1 MSELPTAT
9 HDEPD
14 SDSSLDAPVSEEN
27 PRLQAAL
34 EYIRLGLRVIPLH
47 DRRKEPR
54 LKKWTKKATTDA
66 SLVKDWFERWPGS
79 NLGIVSGKGLV
90 VLDVDPKN
98 GGTESLAQLIA
109 THDPLPPTAE
119 ARTGSGG
126 THYFFSVDLGIAVA
140 NRAGFQPGL
149 DIRGDGGYV
158 VAAPSV
164 HPGTGAEYEW
174 VRHPDQGIAPIPSW
188 LLSMITPPAKT
199 VGGLP
204 TSKAN
209 KRQSKKK
216 REKPTGGRHGSLK
229 PVTQFRGRKG
239 SGTLNKTLE
248 RQPRSF
254 AGKETKEADQDALL
268 AEVIERFP
276 APGVGHRHDLMVRAV
291 GSLAG
296 RGIDDNTI
304 VEVMLSW
311 YEHFDAQGKVGSD
324 RETMENELINCFRS
338 TRDNP
343 DFQPS
348 YSEAFYE
355 SAYANHVLP
364 ERVLSTMGAT
374 LEVLNKTSYGNGQ
387 PTVSGSTPE
396 DQDHSNDQD
405 HPNDANIHCIR
416 VTRSGRMRKRLCDSK
431 HERLFIECLL
441 AVVAWKLFGFSR
453 NGTNRLLE

>member
-1 MSELPTAT
+1 MSESPTAT
-9 HDEPD
+9 YDEPV
-14 SDSSLDAPVSEEN
+14 SELDLSALVLEEN

-66 SLVKDWFERWPGS
+66 AVVTDWFERWPGS

-98 GGTESLAQLIA
+98 GGTESLAELIA
-109 THDPLPPTAE
+109 THGPMPPTPV

-126 THYFFSVDLGIAVA
+126 THYFFNVDLAIAVG

-158 VAAPSV
+158 VAPPSV
-164 HPGTGAEYEW
+164 HPSTGAEYEW

-188 LLSMITPPAKT
+188 LLSIIAPPAKT
-199 VGGLP
+199 AGGLP
-204 TSKAN
+204 ASKA
-209 KRQSKKK
+209 SKQKSK
-216 REKPTGGRHGSLK
+216 THREKPIGGRHSSLK
-229 PVTQFRGRKG
+229 PVSQPRGRKG
-239 SGTLNKTLE
+239 SGTLNTTPE

-254 AGKETKEADQDALL
+254 AGKGAKEADQDALL

-276 APGVGHRHDLMVRAV
+276 VPGVGHRHDFMVRAV

-304 VEVMLSW
+304 VEVMLAW

-324 RETMENELINCFRS
+324 RETMENELINCLRS
-338 TRDNP
+338 TRNSP

-355 SAYANHVLP
+355 SAYANQVLP
-364 ERVLSTMGAT
+364 QRVLSAIGAT
-374 LEVLNKTSYGNGQ
+374 LEDLNNTGHGNGQ
-387 PTVSGSTPE
+387 PTVSGSTSE
-396 DQDHSNDQD
+396 DQDHASDQGQ
-405 HPNDANIHCIR
+405 ANE
-416 VTRSGRMRKRLCDSK
+416 TK
-431 HERLFIECLL
+431 
-441 AVVAWKLFGFSR
+441 
-453 NGTNRLLE
+453 T